1 MITFSSTFFLEVILQ
16 AGRKEKACEQDG
28 TAEGSPSL
36 GTCTDAAWEL
46 RAPAFRTAL
55 RCTRGL
61 DGAQAQ
67 HGTRARSTSGS
78 TRRSLQECAP
88 PGRWGGVGEPECCS
102 HRPPRGEPFVHRG
115 AVRLSPPLSTPA
127 AAYPSPEQG
136 PRMQLEAAD
145 NLTAGPRHP
154 RSCLCG
160 STTWAVQS
168 AFSKKPSRVSLVG
181 QGLRIHRPV
190 EGAQF
195 PSLAQE
201 DPTCGGAT
209 EP

>member
-1 MITFSSTFFLEVILQ
+1 MSGTELPRGAPLLAHALARPGSSAPQPSSRLPAAPGAWMERRLSTGPGPGARQ
-16 AGRKEKACEQDG
+16 GAPGGACR
-28 TAEGSPSL
+28 S
-36 GTCTDAAWEL
+36 
-46 RAPAFRTAL
+46 
-55 RCTRGL
+55 
-61 DGAQAQ
+61 
-67 HGTRARSTSGS
+67 AR
-78 TRRSLQECAP
+78 P

-115 AVRLSPPLSTPA
+115 AARLSPLLSTPA
-127 AAYPSPEQG
+127 AACQSPEQG
-136 PRMQLEAAD
+136 PCTQLEAVD

-154 RSCLCG
+154 RSCLCS
-160 STTWAVQS
+160 STTQAVQS

-181 QGLRIHRPV
+181 QGLGIHPPV

-201 DPTCGGAT
+201 DPTCGGTT